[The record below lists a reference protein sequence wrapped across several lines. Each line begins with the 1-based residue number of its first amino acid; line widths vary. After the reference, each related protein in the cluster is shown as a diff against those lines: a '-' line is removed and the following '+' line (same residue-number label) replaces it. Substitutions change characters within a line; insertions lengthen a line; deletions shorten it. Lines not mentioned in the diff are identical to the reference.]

1 MQGIVQDGA
10 QDICLA
16 GQCCSCTYCAA
27 GDIEPAA
34 WQLQSHVPLRCC
46 IQLAICTPVKLHDTL
61 SRNCNQSK
69 SLLLLLLVQEQKTT
83 SDAVNSTAHAW
94 LDGNPNNDASTDVD
108 AANEKV
114 LVAASSQ
121 TPSVSSMDRSVDL
134 ENSSI
139 DMPESSGKLKAQT
152 YRKGE

>member
-1 MQGIVQDGA
+1 MQLSQ
-10 QDICLA
+10 
-16 GQCCSCTYCAA
+16 
-27 GDIEPAA
+27 
-34 WQLQSHVPLRCC
+34 QL
-46 IQLAICTPVKLHDTL
+46 IF
-61 SRNCNQSK
+61 
-69 SLLLLLLVQEQKTT
+69 LLLVQEQKATT
-83 SDAVNSTAHAW
+83 DAVSSTAHAW
-94 LDGNPNNDASTDVD
+94 LDSNPSNDASTDVD

-121 TPSVSSMDRSVDL
+121 TASLSSMDRSVDL